1 MSRLRDSQLGDAQVH
16 DIGNDIIR
24 GKRWEAFVSE
34 IQPVLL
40 IDEIDKADIE
50 FLNDLPHELNRME
63 FYVYQ
68 TRPVVKAR
76 QRLII
81 MITSKIAVLN
91 S

>member
-1 MSRLRDSQLGDAQVH
+1 MSRLRDSQRDDAQVH
-16 DIGNDIIR
+16 NIDNDIVR

-50 FLNDLPHELNRME
+50 FLNDLPHELSRME

-68 TRPVVKAR
+68 TRPVVKPGSG
-76 QRLII
+76 LL
-81 MITSKIAVLN
+81 SLSPVK
-91 S
+91 